1 MGDVQRKQ
9 ELMHPFD
16 PRILHRQD
24 YALMEAIVGAEKMR
38 WPDLVIAPDGIAYLY
53 RWHIIPRNEHC
64 NVYFHVQVRSDP
76 ERPLHDHPWDNTSHI
91 LAGGYDE
98 VVLFGVAE
106 AYGQIVE
113 ERRRGDVIHRSAR
126 MLHRLVLPDGI
137 DYTMT
142 LFTTGPKIR
151 QWGFQTVSGWISAKD
166 YIETRDG
173 VSYNV
178 MERD

>member
-53 RWHIIPRNEHC
+53 RWHVIPRNEQC
-64 NVYFHVQVRSDP
+64 NIYFHIQVRSDP
-76 ERPLHDHPWDNTSHI
+76 ERPLHDHPWNNTSHI

-98 VVLFGVAE
+98 VFVNELG
-106 AYGQIVE
+106 E
-113 ERRRGDVIHRSAR
+113 ETEERRRRGDVIHRGAF
-126 MLHRLVLPDGI
+126 MLHRLILPDDV

-142 LFTTGPKIR
+142 LFTTGPKSR
-151 QWGFQTVSGWISAKD
+151 QWGFLTARGWVSAKD